1 MRHRL
6 SAWTALAAAGLALC
20 LAVPAEAAKQGKHAK
35 AKRYAP
41 AAAIHAGRHS
51 RAAAAAPQGYFQGG
65 VPRGPLYNGQDYL
78 GDDPDPNIRS
88 FLIRDKSRY
97 GGVD

>member
-1 MRHRL
+1 MQHRRSL
-6 SAWTALAAAGLALC
+6 WAVLAAAGLALC
-20 LAVPAEAAKQGKHAK
+20 LAAPAEAAKQGKHAK
-35 AKRYAP
+35 AKRHAP
-41 AAAIHAGRHS
+41 SAAVHAARHS

-88 FLIRDKSRY
+88 QILRDMGRY

>member
-1 MRHRL
+1 MRHRQ
-6 SAWTALAAAGLALC
+6 SVWAALAAACLTLC
-20 LAVPAEAAKQGKHAK
+20 LAGTAEATKKAKHVSAKHA
-35 AKRYAP
+35 P
-41 AAAIHAGRHS
+41 SAAVYAGRHS

-88 FLIRDKSRY
+88 YLIRDMGRY